1 MAFNIGTAFA
11 DAVGGRDM
19 MTIAAQGIRMT
30 RATRAGQR
38 ALCLVALGLSVTF
51 SLPATAQVQ
60 TIDPNSAIDS
70 DLAPGAPASS
80 TPPPPSSYPA
90 PATPPADPYGTTY
103 TPPPGTASAAP
114 TASGYQRD
122 DVIAGAEG
130 VFGKGAEGL
139 GSMIEKILKDQGE
152 PIGYIAGR
160 EASGAII
167 VGLRYGSGTLTHK
180 IEGERKVY
188 WTGPSVGF
196 DVGGNAS
203 KVFVLVYNLFDTQ
216 KLFSRYPGGEGA
228 AYIVGGFTATYLRK
242 GDVVLIPIRLGVGWR
257 LGVNAGYMKFTEKGG
272 IIPF

>member
-1 MAFNIGTAFA
+1 MRRSIQ
-11 DAVGGRDM
+11 AV
-19 MTIAAQGIRMT
+19 AA
-30 RATRAGQR
+30 
-38 ALCLVALGLSVTF
+38 GLSLALTLLTPV
-51 SLPATAQVQ
+51 SATAQVR
-60 TIDPNSAIDS
+60 TVDPNAAIDA
-70 DLAPGAPASS
+70 DLAPVPPAGDVSPPSASAGTSNATPAPTPAPS
-80 TPPPPSSYPA
+80 TPADSSDSYPA
-90 PATPPADPYGTTY
+90 AANLPATPTT
-103 TPPPGTASAAP
+103 G
-114 TASGYQRD
+114 GYQRD

-139 GSMIEKILKDQGE
+139 ASMIEKILKDQGE

-216 KLFSRYPGGEGA
+216 ALFSRFPGGEGA
-228 AYIVGGFTATYLRK
+228 AYLVGGFTATYLRK
-242 GDVVLIPIRLGVGWR
+242 NDIVLIPIRLGVGWR
-257 LGVNAGYMKFTEKGG
+257 LGVNAGYMKFSEKGN
-272 IIPF
+272 ILPF